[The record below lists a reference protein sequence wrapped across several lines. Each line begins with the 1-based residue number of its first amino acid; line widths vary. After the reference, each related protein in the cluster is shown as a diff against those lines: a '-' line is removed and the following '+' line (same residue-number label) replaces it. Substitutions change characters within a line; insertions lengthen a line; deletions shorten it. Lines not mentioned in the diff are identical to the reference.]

1 MTNTVNVTLPR
12 NTLINLEC
20 VLKSYLELT
29 FNLPSEEEI
38 SKFDMTIEEQDQLQE
53 DLEIDLVCTMVNLL
67 LAGFP
72 TQNKEV
78 WARVIS
84 IADSLNLKDS
94 IGLDK
99 FSKFKSIVEKM

>member
-1 MTNTVNVTLPR
+1 MTNTVNVTLPK
-12 NTLINLEC
+12 NTLVNLEG

-53 DLEIDLVCTMVNLL
+53 DLEIDLVCTMINLL
-67 LAGFP
+67 LSGFTP
-72 TQNKEV
+72 QDKDV
-78 WARVIS
+78 WTRVLS

-99 FSKFKSIVEKM
+99 FSKFKSIVDKM

>member
-1 MTNTVNVTLPR
+1 MRTINADVPS
-12 NTLINLEC
+12 NTLVNLEG

-53 DLEIDLVCTMVNLL
+53 DLEIDLVVTMINLL
-67 LAGFP
+67 LAGFTP
-72 TQNKEV
+72 QDKEV
-78 WARVIS
+78 WTRVLS

-99 FSKFKSIVEKM
+99 FKKFKDKVNTL

>member
-1 MTNTVNVTLPR
+1 MTNTVNVTLPK
-12 NTLINLEC
+12 NTLVNLEG

-53 DLEIDLVCTMVNLL
+53 DLEIDLIATMINLL
-67 LAGFP
+67 LSGFTP
-72 TQNKEV
+72 QDKDV
-78 WARVIS
+78 WARVLS

-99 FSKFKSIVEKM
+99 FSKFKSIVDKM